1 MKFTRRNFVKL
12 GGFAVLAGITLP
24 NSAFGQ
30 ISENNILAN
39 LTTESFRDLVGSEF
53 YVLSE
58 NLSTP
63 SILVKVQDFPAA
75 TETGE
80 CFALTFA
87 VKAKRIKQ
95 ATYRVFHPE
104 LGNFELFMTEGKSGR
119 SNALIALINRI

>member
-30 ISENNILAN
+30 ISKNNILAN
-39 LTTESFRDLVGSEF
+39 LTTESFRGLVGSEF
-53 YVLSE
+53 YILSE
-58 NLSTP
+58 NLSMP
-63 SILVKVQDFPAA
+63 SVLVKVQDFPAA

-80 CFALTFA
+80 CFALTFE
-87 VKAKRIKQ
+87 VKALRVEQ

-104 LGNFELFMTEGKSGR
+104 LGNFELFMTEGKNGR
-119 SNALIALINRI
+119 RKALMAIINRI